1 MDTQGWIKLF
11 RKITSWEWY
20 QDSHMVHLML
30 HLSMSAEHHERKVR
44 GKTVK
49 RGQVLTSR
57 ERLKADTGI
66 SEQTIRTCLKRL
78 VECQSL
84 TIEST
89 KQGMLITVLNYET
102 YQATEAESNQ
112 QSNRQVTSQLT
123 SQLTNPII
131 YKEERRK
138 KDNNKLLSKEQQQQ
152 QNVRE
157 EEGGRRLANAWN
169 ITIDKY
175 KEKGYKV
182 VLKKVIKIT
191 KRRLSILQD
200 AYERLSHEELIR
212 ILHNVITSDYC
223 NGRKKERL
231 SKPADIEWVFEDP
244 DRTVRI
250 LEGKYN

>member
-1 MDTQGWIKLF
+1 
-11 RKITSWEWY
+11 
-20 QDSHMVHLML
+20 
-30 HLSMSAEHHERKVR
+30 
-44 GKTVK
+44 
-49 RGQVLTSR
+49 
-57 ERLKADTGI
+57 
-66 SEQTIRTCLKRL
+66 
-78 VECQSL
+78 
-84 TIEST
+84 
-89 KQGMLITVLNYET
+89 MLITVLNYET
-102 YQATEAESNQ
+102 YQATESETNQ
-112 QSNRQVTSQLT
+112 QPNQQLTTKST

-138 KDNNKLLSKEQQQQ
+138 KDNNKLLEQQQQQ

-157 EEGGRRLANAWN
+157 EEGGRRLAYAWN

-200 AYERLSHEELIR
+200 AYDRLSHEELTR
-212 ILHNVITSDYC
+212 ILHNVVTSDYC